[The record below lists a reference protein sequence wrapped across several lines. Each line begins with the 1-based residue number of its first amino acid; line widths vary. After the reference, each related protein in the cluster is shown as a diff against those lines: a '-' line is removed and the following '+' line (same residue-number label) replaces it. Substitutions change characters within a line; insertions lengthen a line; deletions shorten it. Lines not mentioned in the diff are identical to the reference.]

1 MLNEITKRRI
11 LDDRFAFDS
20 DELVTVNALDLC
32 DEVIKHEQ
40 LKRDYNKLLRAYEM
54 LEIKLQL
61 KECSEVKLRHIN
73 LKV

>member
-11 LDDRFAFDS
+11 LDDRFAFDK

-32 DEVIKHEQ
+32 DELIEHDQ
-40 LKRDYNKLLRAYEM
+40 LKRNYNKLLRAYEC

-61 KECSEVKLRHIN
+61 KECSETRLRHIN